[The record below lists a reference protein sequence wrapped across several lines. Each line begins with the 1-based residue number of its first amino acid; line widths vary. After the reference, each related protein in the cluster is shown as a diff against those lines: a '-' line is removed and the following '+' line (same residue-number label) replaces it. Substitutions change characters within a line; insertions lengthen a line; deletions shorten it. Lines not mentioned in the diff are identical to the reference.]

1 MAPPLTAR
9 AAAIARLVEAQ
20 GDLEIVAIDSGDR
33 DYLYR
38 TLDAQLRSRTDS
50 TLVKIEADLTGR
62 MPANKILESVVASI
76 AVQLRDEAR
85 RSIDDALLDLT
96 RQVRYESSHSSPV
109 NIAVNVG
116 NRSSVTLKE
125 SANIALR
132 EHTADR
138 DLSEELAEIAAN
150 GTKLHGG
157 RMVALIDHAEWFAGS
172 QAGQEWLRRYT
183 ELTRP
188 RTVVRMLVQPS
199 PPATAP
205 GIRREVM
212 RPFQDQDIRDLLP
225 SASSRGE
232 VVSVIREAAHNE
244 PWLIHILVSQVAL
257 NEALT
262 EEDLRRAL
270 NSGGSSKGIW
280 DFLSRFVFTGES
292 GYLQWVV
299 QRLALLRRLN
309 NAAVEAVLSEVLPT
323 GVSVRMVNDQLRR
336 THLVDE
342 DAVPQP
348 GTPGFRLL
356 DRVAAVAA
364 EEMAKQ
370 REAGQH
376 VHELAAGHYWKLI
389 DLSYADA
396 EDPEDTGGDQ
406 EDTVDA
412 GYQLYWTR
420 FESDEWLADLR
431 EWIHHSRHTAAFEDS
446 GFRRAVR
453 NRLIRWYLEG
463 FFWFEIMASHHFC
476 RDLMAE
482 WEAWAAGIPE
492 EQAWLTH
499 VKTFHA
505 AFGRGA
511 DPDSHEPRPDWEA
524 ARDAISVIRK
534 GIPLTHGARPPQT
547 ATDESICY
555 AMAMH
560 LEAET
565 IRKSGDVAAF
575 PHAERLYR
583 GAYEWHVD
591 DAWAKAWAIHD
602 RVAMTLAGTVID
614 MDTVLSD
621 IREVGRLAEEERDR
635 ELQALAMC
643 QFAHALSV
651 AGRHEQAAQAIIA
664 GLVAMLD
671 YNTQQERA
679 LKELNNFPNMY
690 TRESYL
696 AVEAVANTVLCGIDE
711 QGIPQVKRQF
721 EAVCAKL
728 FAAFAQGG
736 DPPRG
741 WPPAPA
747 LEDLNHTGSEWL
759 LRARR
764 ALRQAENMGVQLK
777 TVSTAMPWF
786 EDFNREAV

>member
-1 MAPPLTAR
+1 MET
-9 AAAIARLVEAQ
+9 Q

-38 TLDAQLRSRTDS
+38 TLDAQLRLSTDS

-62 MPANKILESVVASI
+62 MPTNKILESVVASI

-85 RSIDDALLDLT
+85 RSIDEALLDLT
-96 RQVRYESSHSSPV
+96 RQVRYESSRSSPV

-116 NRSSVTLKE
+116 NLSTVTLKE
-125 SANIALR
+125 SANIGLQGR
-132 EHTADR
+132 TTDR
-138 DLSEELAEIAAN
+138 NLSEELAEIAAT

-172 QAGQEWLRRYT
+172 EAGREWLRRYT

-188 RTVVRMLVQPS
+188 RTVVHMLVQPP
-199 PPATAP
+199 PPATSR

-225 SASSRGE
+225 SAASRGD

-270 NSGGSSKGIW
+270 SSGGSSKGIW
-280 DFLSRFVFTGES
+280 DFLTRFVFTGES
-292 GYLQWVV
+292 GYLQLVV
-299 QRLALLRRLN
+299 QRLALLRSLN
-309 NAAVEAVLSEVLPT
+309 NAAVEAVLSEVLPA
-323 GVSVRMVNDQLRR
+323 GVSMRMVNDQLRR

-348 GTPGFRLL
+348 GTPGFKLL

-364 EEMAKQ
+364 DEMAKQ
-370 REAGQH
+370 REAGQY
-376 VHELAAGHYWKLI
+376 VHELAADHYWQLI
-389 DLSYADA
+389 DLSHSDA
-396 EDPEDTGGDQ
+396 ENSEATGRAEEDS
-406 EDTVDA
+406 VDA

-431 EWIHHSRHTAAFEDS
+431 EWIHHSRHTTAFESS
-446 GFRRAVR
+446 GSRRAVR
-453 NRLIRWYLEG
+453 NKLTRWYLEG

-476 RDLMAE
+476 LDLMAE

-534 GIPLTHGARPPQT
+534 GIPLTRGARPPQT
-547 ATDESICY
+547 PTDESICY

-565 IRKSGDVAAF
+565 IRKSGDTAAF
-575 PHAERLYR
+575 RHAERLYR
-583 GAYEWHVD
+583 SAHEWHVD
-591 DAWAKAWAIHD
+591 DNWAKAWAIHD

-614 MDTVLSD
+614 VDTVLSD
-621 IREVGRLAEEERDR
+621 IGEVGRLAEEERDR
-635 ELQALAMC
+635 ELQALSMC
-643 QFAHALSV
+643 RFAEALSV
-651 AGRHEQAAQAIIA
+651 AGRHEEAAQAIIA

-696 AVEAVANTVLCGIDE
+696 AVEAVANTVLHGIDE

-721 EAVCAKL
+721 DAVCGKL
-728 FAAFAQGG
+728 FAAFAEGAG
-736 DPPRG
+736 RSRS

-747 LEDLNHTGSEWL
+747 LEDLNHTGSDWL

-777 TVSTAMPWF
+777 TVNTPMPWF
-786 EDFNREAV
+786 EDFAREAV